1 MQPAL
6 HTHPQSG
13 NAHEHKSTK
22 ALAARLSTVH
32 NTAAA
37 IFPVLMKQC
46 VLLGAFMAGADRGW
60 LSGRDHVYVTGYVGQ
75 IT

>member
-6 HTHPQSG
+6 HTRPQSG

-37 IFPVLMKQC
+37 IFSLYFDETMRFVGRFHGPGLI
-46 VLLGAFMAGADRGW
+46 LAGSLA
-60 LSGRDHVYVTGYVGQ
+60 Q
-75 IT
+75 ICG